1 MLLLILL
8 KFGFILFKKKKH
20 NNLANLNN
28 KNDTISKKIGVL
40 NNDAEVITNDDSSKL
55 LHISNISFIQKTGA
69 RTEKLLES
77 MFQK

>member
-8 KFGFILFKKKKH
+8 KFGFILFKKN

-28 KNDTISKKIGVL
+28 KNDTISKKIGIL
-40 NNDAEVITNDDSSKL
+40 NNDTEAITNDDSSKL
-55 LHISNISFIQKTGA
+55 LYISNISFIQKTGA

>member
-40 NNDAEVITNDDSSKL
+40 NNDAEAITNDDLSKL

-69 RTEKLLES
+69 RTEKILES

>member
-1 MLLLILL
+1 LV
-8 KFGFILFKKKKH
+8 LFYLKKKY

-40 NNDAEVITNDDSSKL
+40 NNDAEAITNDDLSKL

-69 RTEKLLES
+69 RTEKILES

>member
-1 MLLLILL
+1 MLLLIFA
-8 KFGFILFKKKKH
+8 KIWFYFIQKKN

-40 NNDAEVITNDDSSKL
+40 NNDAEAITNDDSSKL